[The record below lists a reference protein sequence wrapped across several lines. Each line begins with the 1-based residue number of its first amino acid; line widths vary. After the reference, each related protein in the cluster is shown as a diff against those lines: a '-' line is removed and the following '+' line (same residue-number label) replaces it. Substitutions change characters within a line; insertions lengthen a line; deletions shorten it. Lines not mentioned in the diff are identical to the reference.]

1 MYDETTGTDIKQL
14 TWKDCKTFANTI
26 LDICEKEKDIELLES
41 WLQGLLAEIKLRG
54 IK

>member
-1 MYDETTGTDIKQL
+1 MYDETTGTETKQL
-14 TWKDCKTFANTI
+14 TWKDIKTFSKTI
-26 LDICEKEKDIELLES
+26 YEICEKEKDIELLES